1 MAQIN
6 QQKQRVC
13 QILYSGLGG
22 HGSVVFSLLNADT
35 DHHYDHSLI
44 FYGIEPTRDVY
55 IQDTDRLLI
64 PHTSILKKKGIDVR
78 SWIKVYKALKLYQP
92 DVLLFHSTSFLIVPV
107 ILFCFL
113 QKTKLVLVEHNANA
127 IKRKSEHFF
136 SRLGGKFASKIILL
150 SVDYQKEY
158 LQKYGVKNNAKIE
171 VINNGI
177 DISNYQ
183 PSPQKLNGGKICISM
198 IGRFSEQKDQMT
210 LIKAVQQLNN
220 PTVQLKFAGTGSL
233 MASCEQVVKEA
244 NLENSV
250 VFCGLLNEVEICS
263 LLEETT
269 IYVQASLG
277 ETMPIS
283 LMQAMACQLPVIGSN
298 ISGINN
304 LIEVEKNG
312 LLFEKSNVNQL
323 AEQLNRL
330 INDPELCQKIAS
342 EARKK
347 AVNEFSQTRM
357 FEGYKTVIDSL

>member
-35 DHHYDHSLI
+35 DHQYDHSLI

-55 IQDTDRLLI
+55 IQDTNRLLI

-78 SWIKVYKALKLYQP
+78 SWIKVYKALKFQCP
-92 DVLLFHSTSFLIVPV
+92 STILLHSTNLILPV
-107 ILFCFL
+107 AYYCW
-113 QKTKLVLVEHNANA
+113 KSKAKLVVIEHTPNAVKRNIEHN
-127 IKRKSEHFF
+127 F
-136 SRLGGKFASKIILL
+136 SRLSNRYAAKIILL
-150 SVDYQKEY
+150 SEDYKREY
-158 LQKYGVKNNAKIE
+158 IRQYGIKNQLKID

-177 DISNYQ
+177 DVATYA
-183 PSPQKLNGGKICISM
+183 PSKQQKEGNKIIVSM
-198 IGRFSEQKDQMT
+198 IARFSQQKDQMT
-210 LIKAVQQLNN
+210 LIQAIQQLNN
-220 PTVQLKFAGTGSL
+220 PMVQLKLAGSGEL
-233 MASCEQVVKEA
+233 LASCEKVVQKA
-244 NLENSV
+244 DLHQSV
-250 VFCGLLNEVEICS
+250 VFCGLLNEAEIVA
-263 LLEETT
+263 LLSETT
-269 IYVQASLG
+269 IYVHASFG
-277 ETMPIS
+277 ETMPTS
-283 LMQAMACQLPVIGSN
+283 LMQAMACQLPVIGSD

-330 INDPELCQKIAS
+330 INDPELCLKIAS

-347 AVNEFSQTRM
+347 AVNEFSQIRM
-357 FEGYKTVIDSL
+357 FEEYKTVIDSL

>member
-64 PHTSILKKKGIDVR
+64 PHTSILKKRGIDVR
-78 SWIKVYKALKLYQP
+78 SWIKVYKALKHQSP
-92 DVLLFHSTSFLIVPV
+92 TVVLLHSTTLILPVAYYCWKSKAKLIV
-107 ILFCFL
+107 
-113 QKTKLVLVEHNANA
+113 VEHTSNS
-127 IKRKSEHFF
+127 IKRKIEHLF
-136 SRLGGKFASKIILL
+136 SRWSNRLATKIILL
-150 SVDYQKEY
+150 SEDY
-158 LQKYGVKNNAKIE
+158 KIE
-171 VINNGI
+171 YCQQYGLKNQQKIVVINNGI
-177 DISNYQ
+177 DINLYA
-183 PSPQKLNGGKICISM
+183 PSQDQKVNNQIIVSM
-198 IGRFSEQKDQMT
+198 IGRFSQQKDQMT
-210 LIKAVQQLNN
+210 LIQAIQQLNN
-220 PTVQLKFAGTGSL
+220 PMVQLKLAGSGEFLAT
-233 MASCEQVVKEA
+233 CERVVEKA
-244 NLENSV
+244 DLHQSV
-250 VFCGLLNEVEICS
+250 VFCGLLNEEEVVA
-263 LLEETT
+263 LLSETT
-269 IYVQASLG
+269 IYVHASFG
-277 ETMPIS
+277 ETMPTAI
-283 LMQAMACQLPVIGSN
+283 MQAMSCQLPVIGSD

-304 LIEVEKNG
+304 LIDPEKDG